1 MLGWIAS
8 LLGSKK
14 YRIFTPDVAYGS
26 YFGGFVDVVEQ
37 GREMAVV
44 LVTVREA
51 QARAE
56 RGESASVVWSVE
68 PSSKTYTRSE
78 AEQIAA
84 LLQAFATPQKP
95 VPSMQFEEV

>member
-8 LLGSKK
+8 LLGGKK
-14 YRIFTPDVAYGS
+14 YWIFTPDVAYGS

-44 LVTVREA
+44 PVTLAEA

-56 RGESASVVWSVE
+56 RGESASVVWGVE
-68 PSSKTYTRSE
+68 PSSKTYTEGE
-78 AEQIAA
+78 ARQIVA
-84 LLQAFATPQKP
+84 LAQAFATPQKP
-95 VPSMQFEEV
+95 APSMQIEEA